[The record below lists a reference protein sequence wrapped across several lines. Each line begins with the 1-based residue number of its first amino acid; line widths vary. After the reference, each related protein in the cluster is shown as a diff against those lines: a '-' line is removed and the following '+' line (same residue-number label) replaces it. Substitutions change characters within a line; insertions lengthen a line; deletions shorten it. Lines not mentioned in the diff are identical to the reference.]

1 MQWLQARFPEVSSEP
16 TNEESEQSEIAD
28 LKAEIMKNKKTIKS
42 MNKLLRTLAVTIDPT
57 IKLPEETEDQ
67 WEADCLDDGQKE
79 NEQQTDDIGVELGT
93 EKKNP

>member
-16 TNEESEQSEIAD
+16 TSEESQQSEIAD

-57 IKLPEETEDQ
+57 IKLPEEAEDQ